1 MKARDLEKYRQPPS
15 FEVPPRRI
23 VSLVPSM
30 TESLVVL
37 GMGDVLVGVTD
48 YCVEPKGMVEGY
60 HRVGG
65 TKDVRVG
72 DVLALKPDLVI
83 ANQEENTPQVVEA
96 LLQAGL
102 PVWLTFPKTVR
113 EAMEDL
119 WTLVR
124 LFARDQA
131 FQMLRTLER
140 ALEVAEL
147 AGSERIKVRYFC
159 PVWEEEHPRYG
170 RWWMTFNKDTYM
182 SDLLRIVGGEN
193 VFEAR
198 ERRYPLEAE
207 LGETLGEP
215 AAGRDVRYP
224 RVSRE
229 EVLRADPELI
239 LLPDE
244 PFPYRDEDCQRIA
257 EIFAETTAAREG
269 RIYRI
274 DGKLLTWHGV
284 RLGKALAELPAFF
297 EYKEQG

>member
-1 MKARDLEKYRQPPS
+1 MKARDLERYRQPPS
-15 FEVPPRRI
+15 FEFPPKRI
-23 VSLVPSM
+23 ISLVPSM
-30 TESLVVL
+30 TESLIVL
-37 GMGDVLVGVTD
+37 GMGDALVGITD
-48 YCVEPKGMVEGY
+48 YCEEPKGMVEGY
-60 HRVGG
+60 QRVGG
-65 TKDVRVG
+65 IKNVRLG

-83 ANQEENTPQVVEA
+83 ANQEENTPQAVEA

-124 LFARDQA
+124 LFARDQG

-147 AGSERIKVRYFC
+147 AGSERAKVRYFC
-159 PVWEEEHPRYG
+159 PIWEEEHPRYG
-170 RWWMTFNKDTYM
+170 RWWMTFNKHTYM
-182 SDLLRIVGGEN
+182 NDLLRIFGGEN

-207 LGETLGEP
+207 LGETLSEP

-244 PFPYRDEDCQRIA
+244 PFPYKDEDCQRIA
-257 EIFAETTAAREG
+257 RIFAETTAAREG
-269 RIYRI
+269 RIYCI
-274 DGKLLTWHGV
+274 DGKLITWHGV
-284 RLGKALAELPAFF
+284 RLGKALAELPTFF
-297 EYKEQG
+297 E